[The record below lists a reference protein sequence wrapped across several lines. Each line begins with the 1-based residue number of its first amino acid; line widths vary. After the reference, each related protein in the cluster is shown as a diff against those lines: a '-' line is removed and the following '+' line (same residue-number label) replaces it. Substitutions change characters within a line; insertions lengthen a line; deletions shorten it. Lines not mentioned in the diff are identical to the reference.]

1 MKAESR
7 SRRIQINCCGVLLLT
22 ILFLAACQKSIGH
35 EEKPTEKIKVVTKT
49 VTHISENAVISV
61 SGVLVADKTVPL
73 SFLVPGKVDQ
83 VYFDEG
89 DHVKKGQILAK
100 VEIDDYRSNLEIAE
114 AQVFEAQDAY
124 DIVLYTEFE
133 DKAGLDAYQKHPEHI
148 MARDFIR
155 SVRLEKRV
163 VDYEV

>member
-1 MKAESR
+1 MVKHIVMWNLREEAKGKSKAENLLEMKSR
-7 SRRIQINCCGVLLLT
+7 LEAL
-22 ILFLAACQKSIGH
+22 
-35 EEKPTEKIKVVTKT
+35 
-49 VTHISENAVISV
+49 
-61 SGVLVADKTVPL
+61 ADKIET
-73 SFLVPGKVDQ
+73 
-83 VYFDEG
+83 
-89 DHVKKGQILAK
+89 I
-100 VEIDDYRSNLEIAE
+100 RNLE
-114 AQVFEAQDAY
+114 VGLNFNEAQDAY